1 MAERKRPRIAVPATI
16 ERALDAALD
25 RAIDIERPMVAAYID
40 RTRRKYPWMTPT
52 QVVQRLERQYLTTV
66 TGVGGAAGAA
76 AAVPGIGTGAAI
88 AAGGAEITAF
98 VSASALFVLGLAELH
113 GVPLHDPAVRRALVL
128 SVLVGETSEL
138 ALEGIRRGESR
149 WAHVIGRSTGTDK
162 DLITVINTQLVK
174 LLVRR
179 TGTRQTALLLGRA
192 VPLGIG
198 AVVGSVGNLT
208 LARGAV
214 KSARIAFGPA
224 PVGFAPRVVEVD
236 PRHLGGDAG

>member
-1 MAERKRPRIAVPATI
+1 MAERKRPRIPVPATV

-25 RAIDIERPMVAAYID
+25 RAIAIERPMVQAYID
-40 RTRRKYPWMTPT
+40 RTRRKYPWMTPA
-52 QVVQRLERQYLTTV
+52 QLVKRLERQYLTTV

-76 AAVPGIGTGAAI
+76 AAIPGVGTGAAI

-98 VSASALFVLGLAELH
+98 VSASALFVLALAEIH

-138 ALEGIRRGESR
+138 ALEGIRHGESR
-149 WAHVIGRSTGTDK
+149 WAYVIGRSTGTDK

-198 AVVGSVGNLT
+198 AAIGAGGNLT

-214 KSARIAFGPA
+214 KSARIAFGPPPA
-224 PVGFAPRVVEVD
+224 AFAPRVVDGDERYVE
-236 PRHLGGDAG
+236 GGAG

>member
-1 MAERKRPRIAVPATI
+1 MAERKRPRIPVPARM
-16 ERALDAALD
+16 ERALDVALD
-25 RAIDIERPMVAAYID
+25 RAIDIERPMVSAYVD

-52 QVVQRLERQYLTTV
+52 QLVTRLERQYLATV
-66 TGVGGAAGAA
+66 TGIGGAAGAA
-76 AAVPGIGTGAAI
+76 AAVPGVGTGAAI

-98 VSASALFVLGLAELH
+98 VSASALFVLALAQIH

-128 SVLVGETSEL
+128 SILVGETSEL
-138 ALEGIRRGESR
+138 ALAGIRRGESR
-149 WAHVIGRSTGTDK
+149 WAYVIGRSTGTDK
-162 DLITVINTQLVK
+162 DLITVVNTQLVK

-198 AVVGSVGNLT
+198 AVVGGVGNLA
-208 LARGAV
+208 LARGAI

-224 PVGFAPRVVEVD
+224 PATFPARVVDVD
-236 PRHLGGDAG
+236 PRYIEGGAG